1 MIRVVLS
8 FFVHRGKRQI
18 KLEFPPGAAVRNYIC
33 QFPDLRFSQTHACY
47 YLPYSKAIFNEL
59 YAYLRKRRYYVDY
72 QQIKDVSPIPLFR
85 KVSKRQAKM
94 LQLEGR
100 MALMFGDYQA
110 YLNGLRLSK
119 NTVEVYSNF
128 IVDFLIF
135 LGDKSLDRINND
147 VVQRFVERLVSNKD
161 YSISTHRQLISAI
174 KHFAERF
181 TLSEIEV
188 TTLKRPSQQKRL
200 PVVLSQVEVI
210 DLLRCTANLK
220 HRMALALLYSAGL
233 RISELI
239 GLEVADVDLER
250 RQILIR
256 RGKGRKDRYTI
267 LAESLVPM
275 LRNYMLTYGPRKYL
289 IEGAGG
295 GKYAAGSVRA
305 FLKRSCRRAGILKR
319 VTPHTLR
326 HSYATHLIESGV
338 GLRHVQE
345 LLGHSKPETTM
356 IYTHI
361 AKKDLLQIRSPLDEA
376 VLQFLEPQNNP
387 SNNSLS
393 ERFNR

>member
-1 MIRVVLS
+1 M
-8 FFVHRGKRQI
+8 
-18 KLEFPPGAAVRNYIC
+18 RNYIC

-59 YAYLRKRRYYVDY
+59 YVYLRKRRYYVDY
-72 QQIKDVSPIPLFR
+72 QQIKDAGPISKFR
-85 KVSKRQAKM
+85 KVHKRQAKM
-94 LQLEGR
+94 LQLKGR
-100 MALMFGDYQA
+100 MAIMFGDYQA

-128 IVDFLIF
+128 IVEFLIF
-135 LGDKSLDRINND
+135 LGDKSLNQINND

-200 PVVLSQVEVI
+200 PVVLSQAEVI
-210 DLLRCTANLK
+210 SILRCTANLK

-250 RQILIR
+250 RQILIQ

-393 ERFNR
+393 ERLNR